1 MKLLLLSNSTNPGE
15 EYLGWALDYLSDFYR
30 KHGVRN
36 ILFIPYAG
44 VTVEWNA
51 YEQKVRQ
58 VYQHLGLNLTS
69 VHHQAMASEA
79 VLKAEAI
86 AVGGGNTFQLLKLVQ
101 ENKLISPIR
110 RKVLE
115 GMPYSGWSAGSNL
128 ACPTLKTTND
138 MPIAEPESFD
148 ALSLV
153 KFQINPHYLD
163 AHPQGHGGETRQQ
176 RIEEFLEINR
186 QITVAGLR
194 EASLIEM
201 DGNRIELKG
210 RKAMRVFRYGKK
222 PAEYEPG
229 SDIDFLKE

>member
-1 MKLLLLSNSTNPGE
+1 
-15 EYLGWALDYLSDFYR
+15 
-30 KHGVRN
+30 
-36 ILFIPYAG
+36 
-44 VTVEWNA
+44 
-51 YEQKVRQ
+51 
-58 VYQHLGLNLTS
+58 
-69 VHHQAMASEA
+69 
-79 VLKAEAI
+79 
-86 AVGGGNTFQLLKLVQ
+86 
-101 ENKLISPIR
+101 
-110 RKVLE
+110 
-115 GMPYSGWSAGSNL
+115 
-128 ACPTLKTTND
+128 

-210 RKAMRVFRYGKK
+210 RKAMRVFRYGKE